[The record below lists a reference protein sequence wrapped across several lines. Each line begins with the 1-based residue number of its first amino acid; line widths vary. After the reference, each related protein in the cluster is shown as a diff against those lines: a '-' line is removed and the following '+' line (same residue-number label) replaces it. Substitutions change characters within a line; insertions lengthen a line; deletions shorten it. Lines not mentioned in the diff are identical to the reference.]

1 MAENQVENKNEGNA
15 KQPSNS
21 SSVKVCC
28 RIRPMNRK
36 EKGLKSGVCAEKA
49 NDTTVYINDGEK
61 RANDKRKFHFDHI
74 FGPESTQAE
83 VFELCGKNIV
93 LDVINGYN
101 GTIFAYGQTGG
112 GKTFTMEGPDVE
124 DQDIQ
129 GMIPRCIQA
138 VFDAIDSAD
147 EQSTFSINV
156 SYIEIY
162 LEKIRDL
169 LDPTRDNLKIK
180 KHDTVFVDGCTE
192 LYISSYDEVMEALN
206 VGASNRATSS
216 TNMNNESSRSHSV
229 FIVTITQKN
238 EKSGTVKKG
247 KLYLV
252 DLAGS
257 EKVRKTGASG
267 ARLDEAK
274 MINQSLSALGLVIKK
289 LTDERSSHVPYR
301 DSKLTR
307 LLQESLG
314 GNAKTALV
322 ICCSPSS
329 FNYDETVSTL
339 RFGERA
345 KRVKN
350 RAKINQERTPEE
362 LMRLLRAAQK
372 AIMML
377 EK

>member
-1 MAENQVENKNEGNA
+1 M
-15 KQPSNS
+15 
-21 SSVKVCC
+21 
-28 RIRPMNRK
+28 
-36 EKGLKSGVCAEKA
+36 
-49 NDTTVYINDGEK
+49 
-61 RANDKRKFHFDHI
+61 
-74 FGPESTQAE
+74 
-83 VFELCGKNIV
+83 
-93 LDVINGYN
+93 
-101 GTIFAYGQTGG
+101 
-112 GKTFTMEGPDVE
+112 
-124 DQDIQ
+124 
-129 GMIPRCIQA
+129 
-138 VFDAIDSAD
+138 
-147 EQSTFSINV
+147 
-156 SYIEIY
+156 
-162 LEKIRDL
+162 
-169 LDPTRDNLKIK
+169 DPTRDNLKIK

-301 DSKLTR
+301 NSKLTR

-329 FNYDETVSTL
+329 FNHDETVSTL

-377 EK
+377 EKKIQMLENELTSYRGGQKPIAIKDAKVVNED